1 MRKWVD
7 TYLTELANEDSSIR
21 LLIADVGDFPLF
33 SQRHPDKFINV
44 GVSESNCIGIASGL
58 SFEGLRVFV
67 YGVSSFFLYRAYE
80 QLKYSVSYWRRNVTF
95 IGVGFGWKYFNIG
108 AGHFC
113 PDDIALV
120 KSLPFF
126 RVSVPSTL
134 KQLLASLRD
143 TENSPKYIR
152 LTANILP
159 DGEESDTVVDSADM
173 VIATYGEM
181 VILCR
186 EVVKAIN
193 SSGDVSIGL
202 MSIQSIDNEAISD
215 LAERLG
221 DKKVVVVEDH
231 INQGGLF
238 SRLLEKNVKVC
249 GHINLPLCPDKVAE
263 TRQSLVKLYGMDK
276 ESIINYIMSVIS
288 DGENSSSSAVSWE
301 KS

>member
-33 SQRHPDKFINV
+33 SKKHPDKFINV

-80 QLKYSVSYWRRNVTF
+80 QLKYCISYWRRNVTF

-126 RVSVPSTL
+126 RVSVPCTL
-134 KQLLASLRD
+134 KQLVASLRGS
-143 TENSPKYIR
+143 ENGPHYIR

-159 DGEESDTVVDSADM
+159 DGEESDTDVDSADLL
-173 VIATYGEM
+173 IATYGEM
-181 VILCR
+181 VSSCR
-186 EVVKAIN
+186 EVVKGLN
-193 SSGDVSIGL
+193 RLGNVSIGL
-202 MSIQSIDNEAISD
+202 SSIQSFDDEAITD
-215 LAERLG
+215 LAERICN
-221 DKKVVVVEDH
+221 KKVVVVEDH
-231 INQGGLF
+231 IAQGGLF
-238 SRLLEKNVKVC
+238 SRLLERSVKVC
-249 GHINLPLCPDKVAE
+249 GHINLPLWPDKVAE
-263 TRQSLVKLYGMDK
+263 TRQSLVRLYGMDK
-276 ESIINYIMSVIS
+276 ESIINFIMSIR
-288 DGENSSSSAVSWE
+288 
-301 KS
+301 